1 MPLNQESSYHPFWWL
16 TGLEAIAAF
25 SSGGMRGIFSDFSGI
40 IPDVVEMRSQTR
52 PPFIALVRYK
62 IAKLMQETIPAQKSA
77 FFLFLC
83 FLFICF
89 ALLGFL
95 IGWVL
100 VFWFFFQ
107 QEVAHLGF
115 ARARP

>member
-25 SSGGMRGIFSDFSGI
+25 SSGGTRGIFSDSSGI
-40 IPDVVEMRSQTR
+40 IPDVVEMRSRTG

-62 IAKLMQETIPAQKSA
+62 IAKLTQETVSAQKSA
-77 FFLFLC
+77 SSLFIC

-95 IGWVL
+95 IGW
-100 VFWFFFQ
+100 
-107 QEVAHLGF
+107 LGF
-115 ARARP
+115 VLIYFNKRLST